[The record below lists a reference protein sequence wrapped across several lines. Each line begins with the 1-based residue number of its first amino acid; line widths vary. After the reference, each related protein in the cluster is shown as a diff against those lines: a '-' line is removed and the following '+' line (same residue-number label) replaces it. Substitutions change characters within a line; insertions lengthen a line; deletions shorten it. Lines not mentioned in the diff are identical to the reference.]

1 MAMPLRFQ
9 YEGAVYHISYRGNG
23 REEILKNGIDR
34 KIFINFLEES
44 LKIYNVILYCYVL
57 MEKIEGRL
65 SIVKI

>member
-9 YEGAVYHISYRGNG
+9 YKGAVYHVSHCGNG